1 MKQNMLVTSYDYEV
15 SKRLAEKLAEVFS
28 MRTLDMISLF
38 DFDHHPNTFNDILKI
53 NGKDYIE
60 KELRSILKMELDFDN
75 VVFVANMGF
84 ADKHEDL
91 FYKIKL
97 SNFVILL
104 KKDIESELIELKN
117 KHFATKE
124 QQDFFTADRETLLK
138 QEHIIEKECADIVV
152 DITNLEDDEII
163 EKIIDKIKIY
173 YSVN

>member
-1 MKQNMLVTSYDYEV
+1 M
-15 SKRLAEKLAEVFS
+15 
-28 MRTLDMISLF
+28 
-38 DFDHHPNTFNDILKI
+38 
-53 NGKDYIE
+53 
-60 KELRSILKMELDFDN
+60 
-75 VVFVANMGF
+75 
-84 ADKHEDL
+84 
-91 FYKIKL
+91 
-97 SNFVILL
+97 ILL

-163 EKIIDKIKIY
+163 EKIIDKIKNY

>member
-28 MRTLDMISLF
+28 LRT
-38 DFDHHPNTFNDILKI
+38 
-53 NGKDYIE
+53 
-60 KELRSILKMELDFDN
+60 FDN

-104 KKDIESELIELKN
+104 KKDIESELIELKS

-163 EKIIDKIKIY
+163 EKIIDKIKNY